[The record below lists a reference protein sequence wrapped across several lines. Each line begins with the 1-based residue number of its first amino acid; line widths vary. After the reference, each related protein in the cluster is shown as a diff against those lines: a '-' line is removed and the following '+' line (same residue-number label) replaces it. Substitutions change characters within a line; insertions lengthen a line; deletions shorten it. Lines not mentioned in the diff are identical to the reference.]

1 MEGATT
7 TIRRR
12 PVAGAKRSWRRDE
25 GERAAARRRAPRPM
39 ARLKTWAM
47 RSSLLL
53 VGLGLV
59 AVTMAGSEARR
70 RLSGGDDDD
79 DGCCDGAD
87 KRRADPRWTLPVYV
101 LGIVYMFLALA
112 IVCDEYFVPALEEMA
127 EDMQLSLDMAGA
139 TLMAAG
145 GSAPELF
152 TSFVATF
159 RESDLG
165 FGTIVGSAVFNILF
179 VIGVCASAAP
189 APLVLT
195 WWPLL
200 RDCSYYALSLGV
212 LSYFFVNSDPAEIV
226 WWESVVLFCMY
237 LGYIAVMWQN
247 RNLHY
252 AFLRRVLGRSDAEC
266 RRECDDAPDFGD
278 GAAPSDEGL
287 DVEAERAPAAAARR
301 RGSAADAKTKCLTGR
316 FRAGVFTILTERK
329 TVFEMAGIAAVTRIV
344 GGANETFDRID
355 ADGSGTIDR
364 AELEGFLAKEGVDS
378 EALTP
383 DALAKAV
390 DAMDGKNNGEITRA
404 AFVAWYSTC
413 EERVLNET
421 RRCWEMFDL
430 NGDGRLDASEIVH
443 VLRQLGDEDADE
455 GAAADAI
462 ADIKRGSAVGG
473 GRDAA
478 AVAARDVGG
487 VELKSVA
494 LDGADASTTDDEDA
508 SVSFDE
514 FKTWF
519 ASTEYF
525 EAKAAETRAVVA
537 QKTSDDAGDD
547 GGDGPSLAW
556 PADASLQGRAFFVA
570 SVPLIVVFKYSMGC
584 LGAYQRFFVSILWIG
599 FFSYWMVDWAV
610 VVGDTLGIPAVVM
623 GLTFL
628 AAGTSV
634 PDLLSSVIVARQGH
648 GDMAVS
654 SSVGSNIFDVL
665 VGLPVP
671 WLCYSIYKD
680 KPVLVCAGNLA
691 ISILVLIGMI
701 VLVVAMI
708 HYNKWRMTKSMGNS
722 MFASYGVFV
731 AQDLIRV
738 FMPKVFG
745 GDC

>member
-1 MEGATT
+1 MEGAPAL
-7 TIRRR
+7 RRSAPSR
-12 PVAGAKRSWRRDE
+12 WDAKRAL
-25 GERAAARRRAPRPM
+25 RAKRRPM
-39 ARLKTWAM
+39 ARLRSWVM
-47 RSSLLL
+47 RSSLLV

-59 AVTMAGSEARR
+59 VVTMAGSEARR
-70 RLSGGDDDD
+70 RLAEDDDD

-87 KRRADPRWTLPVYV
+87 KTRADPTWTTPFYV
-101 LGIVYMFLALA
+101 AGIVYMFLALA

-159 RESDLG
+159 KESDLG

-200 RDCSYYALSLGV
+200 RDCSYYAVSLAV
-212 LSYFFVNSDPAEIV
+212 LAYFFVNTEPARIE
-226 WWESVVLFCMY
+226 WWESVTLFCMY
-237 LGYIAVMWQN
+237 LGYLLVMWQN
-247 RNLHY
+247 RNLHWL
-252 AFLRRVLGRSDAEC
+252 FLSRVLGRSDAEC
-266 RRECDDAPDFGD
+266 RLECDDAPGGFGD
-278 GAAPSDEGL
+278 GDG
-287 DVEAERAPAAAARR
+287 DVEQKAPAAGRR
-301 RGSAADAKTKCLTGR
+301 RSSMNARTKCLSGR

-329 TVFEMAGIAAVTRIV
+329 TMIEMAGIAAVTRIV

-355 ADGSGTIDR
+355 ADGSGKIDR
-364 AELEGFLAKEGVDS
+364 AELEDFLAREGVDS

-383 DALAKAV
+383 DALARAV
-390 DAMDGKNNGEITRA
+390 EAMDGNGDGEITRA
-404 AFVAWYSTC
+404 AFVAWYASC
-413 EERVLNET
+413 EQRVLSET

-443 VLRQLGDEDADE
+443 VLRQLGDDDADE
-455 GAAADAI
+455 VAARGAID
-462 ADIKRGSAVGG
+462 DIKRGSVSLGDAPGDA
-473 GRDAA
+473 RDA
-478 AVAARDVGG
+478 RDASSAGL
-487 VELKSVA
+487 ELKDVS
-494 LDGADASTTDDEDA
+494 LDDDAAPRPLDPET

-514 FKTWF
+514 FKSWF
-519 ASTEYF
+519 AATEYF
-525 EAKAAETRAVVA
+525 EAKTKATQAVVA
-537 QKTSDDAGDD
+537 AQTASDDEAN
-547 GGDGPSLAW
+547 GGGGPSLAW
-556 PADASLQGRAFFVA
+556 PADASPSGKAFFVA
-570 SVPLIVVFKYSMGC
+570 SAPLVVLFKYSMGC

-599 FFSYWMVDWAV
+599 VFSFWMVEWAT
-610 VVGDTLGIPAVVM
+610 VVGDTLGIPSVVM

-665 VGLPVP
+665 FGLPIP
-671 WLCYSIYKD
+671 WLAYAIYKD
-680 KPVLVCAGNLA
+680 RPVLVCAGNLA
-691 ISILVLIGMI
+691 ISIMVLIGMI
-701 VLVVAMI
+701 IVVVAMI
-708 HYNKWRMTKSMGNS
+708 HINQWRMTKSMGYS

-731 AQDLIRV
+731 AQDLVRV
-738 FMPKVFG
+738 FLPKIFG
-745 GDC
+745 GDCV